1 MAAGLTDERSSFAEL
16 TSAIVEDVQKL
27 FKLELRLA
35 RHEVSEDLER
45 AKQAGIYFAAAGGA
59 FLTGLFLLALA
70 VAQLLTWAG
79 LPAWASSAIVGG
91 SLLLGGW
98 IALRF
103 ATEKAQRLGPE
114 QTVDSVKENLQWI
127 KRRV

>member
-1 MAAGLTDERSSFAEL
+1 MASGVTDERSSFAEL

-35 RHEVSEDLER
+35 RHEVREDMER
-45 AKQAGIYFAAAGGA
+45 AKQAGMYFGISAAAG
-59 FLTGLFLLALA
+59 LTGLFLLA
-70 VAQLLTWAG
+70 VAITELLVLAG
-79 LPAWASSAIVGG
+79 LPAWASSAIVGVAFMLGAWAACRAG
-91 SLLLGGW
+91 S
-98 IALRF
+98 
-103 ATEKAQRLGPE
+103 EKAERLGPE